1 MKWFLYVFSFFMIAG
16 GAGLVLYTEDMRRTT
31 SRLLTATN
39 EKIIAIVA
47 AAIGALLIA
56 SATSSHHPGFI
67 MLLGVIALLKGGFI
81 FFNPR
86 GLYVPIRQWYLETAT
101 DQTFRLF
108 GIIWLILGT
117 AMFSWI

>member
-1 MKWFLYVFSFFMIAG
+1 MKWFLYVFSFFMVAG
-16 GAGLVLYTEDMRRTT
+16 GAGLVLYTEDMRRYST
-31 SRLLTATN
+31 RLLAATN
-39 EKIIAIVA
+39 EKIIAVLA
-47 AAIGALLIA
+47 AIIGALLIA

-67 MLLGVIALLKGGFI
+67 VFLGVISLLKGVFI

-108 GIIWLILGT
+108 GIIWLIIGT
-117 AMFSWI
+117 ALFSWI

>member
-1 MKWFLYVFSFFMIAG
+1 MKWFLYVFSFFLVAG
-16 GAGLVLYTEDMRRTT
+16 DAGLVLYTEKMRQFAN
-31 SRLLTATN
+31 SLMTATN

-47 AAIGALLIA
+47 AVIGALLIA

-67 MLLGVIALLKGGFI
+67 ILLGVISILKGIFI

-86 GLYVPIRQWYLETAT
+86 GLYVPVRLWYLETAT

>member
-1 MKWFLYVFSFFMIAG
+1 MKWFLYLFSFFMVAG
-16 GAGLVLYTEDMRRTT
+16 GAGLVLYTEDMRRYVNSLMTP
-31 SRLLTATN
+31 AN

-47 AAIGALLIA
+47 AVIGALLIA

-67 MLLGVIALLKGGFI
+67 VLLGMISLLKGVFI

-108 GIIWLILGT
+108 GIIWLLLGT
-117 AMFSWI
+117 ALFSWI